1 MRQVTAKDLMN
12 EQERRLQQMRNQEK
26 DNAVDM
32 GAKSLFFG
40 ETVLYIVQQEVKTC
54 CGSSDEKQLY
64 RGNHSHVWVIYGY

>member
-32 GAKSLFFG
+32 SAKSLFL
-40 ETVLYIVQQEVKTC
+40 EKTYYIVQQEIKNVLR
-54 CGSSDEKQLY
+54 QQ
-64 RGNHSHVWVIYGY
+64 